1 MGWIPSAFVEPISDS
16 LADKLMHSS
25 STVHVFQED
34 IDVKIQSSPDQ
45 FTDPFVVASD
55 GEQRDYDWMSL
66 VNGDKVRSVLPCT
79 LRFALRT
86 IHHNQKRS
94 WVLVDFDGS
103 GTGRGVVLSYRA
115 QSEFRWWT

>member
-1 MGWIPSAFVEPISDS
+1 
-16 LADKLMHSS
+16 MHSS

-66 VNGDKVRSVLPCT
+66 VNGDKVRSILPCT

-103 GTGRGVVLSYRA
+103 GTGRGVVLSYRD
-115 QSEFRWWT
+115 Q